1 MNIKKFNDFVTE
13 SKYEEDHE
21 LNRILDK
28 ISAQGIGSITPAEK
42 AYLDGD
48 TVKEET
54 DDEED
59 EYQNELIDD
68 EGNYINPNKDNYIFK
83 VFNNEDQNT
92 YGDVGVAVFDKN
104 NKYMID
110 IHVSDELFP
119 EIKEIGL
126 EDLAEGILEYS
137 GKLSKEQLTDKLKSM
152 GFNARVEDIDD
163 SFTY

>member
-1 MNIKKFNDFVTE
+1 MNIKKFNDFVNE
-13 SKYEEDHE
+13 AKYEEDNE

-28 ISAQGIGSITPAEK
+28 ISAQGIDSITPAEK

-48 TVKEET
+48 SVEEET

-59 EYQNELIDD
+59 EYELMDD
-68 EGNYINPNKDNYIFK
+68 DGNYINPSKENYIFK
-83 VFNNEDQNT
+83 VFDNEEQNT

-104 NKYMID
+104 DKYMID

-126 EDLAEGILEYS
+126 EDLTEGVLEYS
-137 GKLSKEQLTDKLKSM
+137 GKLSKEELVDKLKSM
-152 GFNARVEDIDD
+152 GFNARLENIDD
-163 SFTY
+163 SFSY